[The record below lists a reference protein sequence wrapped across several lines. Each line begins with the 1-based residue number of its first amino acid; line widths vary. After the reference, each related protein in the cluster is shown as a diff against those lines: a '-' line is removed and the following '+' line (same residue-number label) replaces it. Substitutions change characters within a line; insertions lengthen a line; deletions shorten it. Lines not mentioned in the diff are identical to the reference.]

1 MCRVG
6 LVCVVSSGRCGV
18 GGEEVSAR
26 VPWLASAEG
35 GARLQ
40 CGRRAGSSRLAV
52 PVDCCLHFSL
62 TGGHQ
67 PQGGTPTTRRIVFPK
82 IWIVSTSCNQRW
94 KYWLILSFIST
105 GSNPCLLPGWLNNYQ
120 HNTPPLS
127 IIQQYVGPSRRSLW
141 FREYFI
147 TKSVHV
153 RRGRSNEWL
162 SEFNISDTT
171 WHSNIQSQAAEQI
184 IWIF

>member
-1 MCRVG
+1 MNDIKKKNTICG
-6 LVCVVSSGRCGV
+6 ISMEESQLGECVEWDLSVLWAVWGGRCGV

-67 PQGGTPTTRRIVFPK
+67 PQGGTPTTWRIVFPK
-82 IWIVSTSCNQRW
+82 IWIASTSCNQRW

-127 IIQQYVGPSRRSLW
+127 IIQQYVAPAGGAFDL
-141 FREYFI
+141 E
-147 TKSVHV
+147 
-153 RRGRSNEWL
+153 
-162 SEFNISDTT
+162 NIL
-171 WHSNIQSQAAEQI
+171 
-184 IWIF
+184 